1 MLTGS
6 SNAERIWNWLKG
18 KGLSDYSCAGII
30 GNLDAESGLNPQN
43 LQDSCQA
50 RLGLTDE
57 AYTKLVD
64 SGVYTRTQFS
74 MDRSGYA
81 ICQWTWHTR
90 KAALYDYAKSRN
102 KSIGD
107 LEIQLEFFYKELSES
122 FPGVLSGLKA
132 AKSVREASDLILLKY
147 ECPADMSESV
157 QIKRASIGQKYYN
170 RFVKD
175 QNKEVV
181 MGYITFAKGTSM
193 QLSKHFNSTE
203 FDCHG
208 SGCCTQTK
216 INEKTIS
223 ILEQIRE
230 HFNAAI
236 TITSPYRCSV
246 HNRRVGGAVGSRHER
261 GDACDIVVKGVA
273 PRTVAQYAE
282 SIGVLGVG
290 LYESSQDGYFVHIDA
305 RDYKSFWYGQSEQP
319 RTTFG
324 VYSGSGSV
332 APNVQNTNV
341 LDTILNMGD
350 HGSAV
355 KSLQEKLIRLGYS
368 CGNHGADGDF
378 GSATYNAVKEFQKD
392 HNLSADGIAGSQ
404 TLTAIDK
411 AIKSTESEGAEAKSV
426 RVNANVLNVRSGPGM
441 SYPAISFIRK
451 GTIHSIVDEV
461 DGWGRI
467 ASPAGWI
474 SSEYYEDV

>member
-1 MLTGS
+1 MSLVGKTA
-6 SNAERIWNWLKG
+6 AEKIWYFLKS
-18 KGLSDYSCAGII
+18 KRFNDYACAGII
-30 GNLDAESGLNPQN
+30 GNFDCESGLNPKN
-43 LQDSCQA
+43 LQDSYQVK
-50 RLGLTDE
+50 LGFTDE
-57 AYTKLVD
+57 SYVYAIDNGAY
-64 SGVYTRTQFS
+64 SREQFS
-74 MDRSGYA
+74 TDGA
-81 ICQWTWHTR
+81 GAFLAQWTWHTR

-107 LEIQLEFFYKELSES
+107 LEMQLEFFYKELSES

-157 QIKRASIGQKYYN
+157 QIKRASIGQKYYD

-175 QNKEVV
+175 QKKEVV
-181 MGYITFAKGTSM
+181 MGYITFAKGISM

-230 HFNAAI
+230 HFNAPI

-368 CGNHGADGDF
+368 CGNHGAD
-378 GSATYNAVKEFQKD
+378 A
-392 HNLSADGIAGSQ
+392 
-404 TLTAIDK
+404 
-411 AIKSTESEGAEAKSV
+411 
-426 RVNANVLNVRSGPGM
+426 
-441 SYPAISFIRK
+441 
-451 GTIHSIVDEV
+451 
-461 DGWGRI
+461 
-467 ASPAGWI
+467 
-474 SSEYYEDV
+474 